1 MFNVIRNVNIKT
13 THSLNQPNW
22 QVNVLSFGKFVVKF
36 PKTRNQRMKAIRSS
50 RLAESLTDD
59 RLSSLLLETAIS
71 LQKSFLILSNS
82 PHLQNFCGSPYI
94 IFDKLIIQ
102 KRGRTFLSLRTDNS
116 TLELIDHF
124 FTLNQEIWKIGV
136 FEGTFD
142 FLRNCGILP
151 NGDPFFIDLGDFSTE
166 TEKFYTIL
174 SEKRWEYRLDYQALS
189 AAERQYFDALAND
202 IFSLKNFKT
211 KWRSNLDYE

>member
-1 MFNVIRNVNIKT
+1 MN
-13 THSLNQPNW
+13 
-22 QVNVLSFGKFVVKF
+22 
-36 PKTRNQRMKAIRSS
+36 
-50 RLAESLTDD
+50 
-59 RLSSLLLETAIS
+59 
-71 LQKSFLILSNS
+71 
-82 PHLQNFCGSPYI
+82 
-94 IFDKLIIQ
+94 KLIIQ
-102 KRGRTFLSLRTDNS
+102 KRGKTFLSLRTDNS
-116 TLELIDHF
+116 TFELIDHF

-166 TEKFYTIL
+166 TEKFHTIL

-189 AAERQYFDALAND
+189 TAERQYFDALAND